1 MLCIQL
7 QLSRPAAP
15 GAALPGAP
23 AGLPAGGG
31 GGAAAFGAPHPAA
44 ATLAQA
50 MRLSVAYN
58 NLGGILKMQAR
69 PRAAMPQQTG
79 RWPCGCAPGA
89 ALVEAAARR
98 STAQGA
104 AIIPY
109 PSHNPISTPP
119 VQRRARQRAG
129 PHGGGDRVLRA
140 GGPAAP
146 GLRRRARQPGV
157 LVQGR
162 CAPGARVPPAGQGAQ
177 DTCEVAWW
185 CPCRSRAHPIC
196 QRAPCWWR
204 CAGGTRRKRRAAAHT
219 CSPKKYAFN
228 TCPDLLST
236 QAQQAQ
242 KYP

>member
-1 MLCIQL
+1 VYYEQGKLPLAIDTYRQAIAHEPHFPEAYNNLGNALREAGRPEEAVQCYMLCIQL

-98 STAQGA
+98 KYCS
-104 AIIPY
+104 
-109 PSHNPISTPP
+109 
-119 VQRRARQRAG
+119 
-129 PHGGGDRVLRA
+129 
-140 GGPAAP
+140 
-146 GLRRRARQPGV
+146 
-157 LVQGR
+157 GR
-162 CAPGARVPPAGQGAQ
+162 C
-177 DTCEVAWW
+177 
-185 CPCRSRAHPIC
+185 H
-196 QRAPCWWR
+196 
-204 CAGGTRRKRRAAAHT
+204 HT
-219 CSPKKYAFN
+219 LP
-228 TCPDLLST
+228 
-236 QAQQAQ
+236 
-242 KYP
+242 